1 MATAYQ
7 GSFRRW
13 AAIFVALVAGSALP
27 ALADPLFTME
37 FVAPTGTAAVDEVI
51 VIEARIELAPGSDTI
66 VFGAEAVPLPFSAGG
81 ADFLLAAV
89 VSMGDFFPDYDL
101 NFGGPG
107 SIDYTG
113 PFAGLTLMA
122 GEGLTLPFV
131 TLTPPPGD
139 AVAGLYQL
147 SSAAVRVVEPD
158 RNFVADFPASNSFER
173 TVPEPSAALL
183 GGGALATLLLLASAR
198 RPSHFS

>member
-1 MATAYQ
+1 MTPAHQT
-7 GSFRRW
+7 GLRRW
-13 AAIFVALVAGSALP
+13 AAALVVLVAVSALP

-51 VIEARIELAPGSDTI
+51 IVEARIEVAPGSDAI

-81 ADFLLAAV
+81 ADFLLTGF
-89 VSMGDFFPDYDL
+89 VSRGDFFPDYEL

-107 SIDYTG
+107 DIDYSG

-122 GEGLTLPFV
+122 GEGLIVPFV
-131 TLTPPPGD
+131 TFTPPPGG
-139 AVAGLYQL
+139 AAAGLYQL
-147 SSAAVRVVEPD
+147 NSAAVRVLES
-158 RNFVADFPASNSFER
+158 NLTFVADFPASNSFER

-183 GGGALATLLLLASAR
+183 GAGALTTLGLVAR
-198 RPSHFS
+198 RRP